1 MEKITKTN
9 KIPRTILQIIIRNK
23 NLNDHSEVIKLHFK
37 LFLKEIRAK
46 TQIELR
52 EILSKLYVADYS

>member
-46 TQIELR
+46 TQI
-52 EILSKLYVADYS
+52 